1 MQQTIKENTSTFGKN
16 AMTFGAITGFALVLM
31 SLLFYSFHSQNSE
44 YQGFFNYLLLG
55 VGIYIG
61 TKSFRDK
68 SLDGYMKYSKSVGSG
83 ALISFYASLIL
94 AFYFYI
100 FYKVIDPSGILTL
113 IQTMEENL
121 LNQGMPDDQ
130 IEMFTEILNKT
141 MSPGLLAFGYVFSI
155 TFYGTLLSLV
165 LSFFI
170 KKDQE
175 PFDKAMTEIEN

>member
-1 MQQTIKENTSTFGKN
+1 
-16 AMTFGAITGFALVLM
+16 
-31 SLLFYSFHSQNSE
+31 
-44 YQGFFNYLLLG
+44 
-55 VGIYIG
+55 
-61 TKSFRDK
+61 
-68 SLDGYMKYSKSVGSG
+68 MKYSKSLGSG

-100 FYKVIDPSGILTL
+100 FYKVIDPNGILTL

-121 LNQGMPDDQ
+121 INQGMPDDQ